1 MNLNLLITKNKK
13 IVITGATGWVG
24 QNFLYEL
31 QRLIPQNT
39 FNDIV
44 IAFGSKDKVI
54 RSTYYKIPIKIRIH
68 ALQNI
73 EDILMDIKEI
83 FLIHTA
89 FVTREKLNIL
99 GFKKYIEI
107 NQNITD
113 TIVDLIKNKNIA
125 KSVVISSG
133 AAELFSKKNQENKKL
148 EKDPYGF
155 LKLEEEKKI
164 SAISDALILRIY
176 GLTGSF
182 IRDPNIFAFGN
193 FIISALNKKRII
205 LNSKREVIRSY
216 GFAGDIA
223 KVGISWLNSNNISG
237 DIINASTLKI
247 NLKDL
252 ATRISEIYSLPN
264 YSSDINKNLDSDDY
278 SCDSKKFKNLLS
290 KFDFIEKDLDSQ
302 IIATYN
308 YLNSNLKN

>member
-1 MNLNLLITKNKK
+1 MNNVYVL
-13 IVITGATGWVG
+13 TGSTGWVG
-24 QNFLYEL
+24 RNFLHEL
-31 QRLIPQNT
+31 QKIYPQEI
-39 FNDIV
+39 FNKKV
-44 IAFGSKDKVI
+44 YAFSSKGNNI
-54 RSTYYKIPIKIRIH
+54 LSTAYPLNQQINIPIYP
-68 ALQNI
+68 LP
-73 EDILMDIKEI
+73 LIKEI
-83 FLIHTA
+83 VNQIENVCLIHTA

-99 GFKKYIEI
+99 GLKKYIEI

-113 TIVDLIKNKNIA
+113 TIIDLIKNKNVT

-164 SAISDALILRIY
+164 SAISDSLILRIY
-176 GLTGSF
+176 GLTGPF

-193 FIISALNKKRII
+193 FIISALNKKKII

-237 DIINASTLKI
+237 EIINASTLKI

-252 ATRISEIYSLPN
+252 ANRISEIYSLPN
-264 YSSDINKNLDSDDY
+264 YSSDINHDLDSDDY
-278 SCDSKKFKNLLS
+278 SCDLKKFKNLLS
-290 KFDFIEKDLDSQ
+290 KFKFIEKDLDTQ
-302 IIATYN
+302 IISTYN
-308 YLNSNLKN
+308 YLKSNLNY

>member
-1 MNLNLLITKNKK
+1 M
-13 IVITGATGWVG
+13 
-24 QNFLYEL
+24 Y
-31 QRLIPQNT
+31 R
-39 FNDIV
+39 
-44 IAFGSKDKVI
+44 
-54 RSTYYKIPIKIRIH
+54 
-68 ALQNI
+68 
-73 EDILMDIKEI
+73 
-83 FLIHTA
+83 
-89 FVTREKLNIL
+89 
-99 GFKKYIEI
+99 
-107 NQNITD
+107 
-113 TIVDLIKNKNIA
+113 
-125 KSVVISSG
+125 
-133 AAELFSKKNQENKKL
+133 
-148 EKDPYGF
+148 
-155 LKLEEEKKI
+155 
-164 SAISDALILRIY
+164 
-176 GLTGSF
+176 F

-223 KVGISWLNSNNISG
+223 RVGISWLNSNNISG

-290 KFDFIEKDLDSQ
+290 KFDFIENDLDSQ

-308 YLNSNLKN
+308 YLKSNLNN